1 MDQRLDY
8 IFRRRSIRK
17 YQETSVESDK
27 LDMLLQAG
35 MAAPS
40 AMNAKPWEFI
50 VVTDPA
56 KLESLRK
63 VTPYSNYCVPSA
75 IVVCGNL
82 GFTENPIRRLFWV
95 QDCSAATENI
105 LLAACALD
113 LATVW
118 IGLHPIQPYKSAVKK
133 VLRLPSQVIPLS
145 LIYVGYP
152 AVEKESRSQY
162 DPSRVHWQQFG
173 SEAPSMDKA

>member
-1 MDQRLDY
+1 MDERLDF

-17 YQETSVESDK
+17 YLNTPVEQEK
-27 LDMLLQAG
+27 LDLLLQAG

-50 VVTDPA
+50 VVTDSE
-56 KLESLRK
+56 KLVSLRK
-63 VTPYSNYCVPSA
+63 VTPYSNYCVPAA
-75 IVVCGNL
+75 IIVCGNL

-118 IGLHPIQPYKSAVKK
+118 IGLHPVAPYQNAAKK
-133 VLRLPSQVIPLS
+133 LLRLPAQVKPLS
-145 LIYVGYP
+145 MIYVGYP
-152 AVEKESRSQY
+152 EVEKTSRSQY
-162 DPSRVHWQQFG
+162 DPDRIHWQEFG
-173 SEAPSMDKA
+173 AHISDASEA